1 MPELK
6 KEITLWKG
14 IALAVSMVI
23 GSGLLGLPGLALE
36 MGSVYSNA
44 GAWLLISFALIPL
57 VYIFATLGLK
67 FTSSAGLSRY
77 AQESLGSCGNYAVS
91 AVLCGTFT
99 IGIPVLALIGADYA
113 RTFLGLPQDSI
124 VWLAIAIL
132 TLSTIGNLL
141 GVKFVNIINTA
152 SLIAL
157 VGMSVVIILSNIPFL
172 MNGFLIFGE
181 TVSSQGDIKYNDLWH
196 ISALLF
202 WAFIG
207 WENLS
212 FSLEEFK
219 HPEKSIP
226 RVYWLSFLIVIF
238 LYMGLTITSIGAQV
252 SGVPIKGASGLAC
265 LIGRT
270 PMGFFQ
276 MAVMVLVIPANA
288 NAWVLGASRLYYASG
303 RDHILPSFLG
313 HLSKNGIPLNSL
325 ALSFVIYTVVI
336 LITCLFKIPLSLL
349 VLLVSQNFLVLYAF
363 SIFAYWKTERRVR
376 RWVVTLS
383 ASISCG
389 FLLSGFT
396 WWMVYPLSLLA
407 IGYAGYYRVNRKC
420 K

>member
-36 MGSVYSNA
+36 MGSVHSNA
-44 GAWLLISFALIPL
+44 GAWLLISVALIPL
-57 VYIFATLGLK
+57 IYIFATLGIK
-67 FTSSAGLSRY
+67 FTSSAGLSKY
-77 AQESLGSCGNYAVS
+77 AEESLGSFGNYAVS
-91 AVLCGTFT
+91 AVLCGTFVF
-99 IGIPVLALIGADYA
+99 GIPVLVLIGADYA
-113 RTFLGLPQDSI
+113 RTLLSLPQGSI

-141 GVKFVNIINTA
+141 GVKVVNIINTA

-157 VGMSVVIILSNIPFL
+157 VGISVVIILSNIPFL
-172 MNGFLIFGE
+172 KSGLLIFGE
-181 TVSSQGDIKYNDLWH
+181 TVSGKGDIKYNDLWH

-219 HPEKSIP
+219 HPQKSIP
-226 RVYWLSFLIVIF
+226 RVYWLSFIIVIF
-238 LYMGLTITSIGAQV
+238 LYMSLTITSIGAQA
-252 SGVPIKGASGLAC
+252 SGVPIKGASGLAF
-265 LIGRT
+265 LIGQT

-303 RDHILPSFLG
+303 RDHILPSFLS

-325 ALSFVIYTVVI
+325 AVSFMIYTLVI
-336 LITCLFKIPLSLL
+336 LITRLFKIPYSLL

-363 SIFAYWKTERRVR
+363 SIFAYWKTERGIN

-396 WWMVYPLSLLA
+396 WWVVYPLCLLT
-407 IGYAGYYRVNRKC
+407 IGYAGYHRSNRQC

>member
-1 MPELK
+1 MSELK
-6 KEITLWKG
+6 KEITFWKG

-36 MGSVYSNA
+36 MGSVHSNA
-44 GAWLLISFALIPL
+44 GAWLLISVALIPL
-57 VYIFATLGLK
+57 VYIFASLGLK

-77 AQESLGSCGNYAVS
+77 AQESLGDCGNYAVS

-113 RTFLGLPQDSI
+113 CTFLGLPQDSI

-141 GVKFVNIINTA
+141 GVKIVNIINTA

-181 TVSSQGDIKYNDLWH
+181 TVSGKGDIKYNDLWH

-252 SGVPIKGASGLAC
+252 SGVPIKGASGLAS

-276 MAVMVLVIPANA
+276 MAIMVLVIPANA

-363 SIFAYWKTERRVR
+363 SIFAYWKTERSVL
-376 RWVVTLS
+376 RWVVTIS

-389 FLLSGFT
+389 FLLSGFS
-396 WWMVYPLSLLA
+396 WWVVYPLSLLA
-407 IGYAGYYRVNRKC
+407 IGYVGYYRADRKC